1 MSPFQV
7 NLKIEA
13 STNCYRGIKM
23 AEKKGKF
30 EFDDKLK
37 AGVHKAGEELKEHGG
52 ELKKDI
58 SEAGS
63 KLKKKIK

>member
-1 MSPFQV
+1 
-7 NLKIEA
+7 
-13 STNCYRGIKM
+13 M

-37 AGVHKAGEELKEHGG
+37 EGAKKVGSEIKEHGG

-58 SEAGS
+58 VGVGS
-63 KLKKKIK
+63 KIKKKI

>member
-1 MSPFQV
+1 
-7 NLKIEA
+7 
-13 STNCYRGIKM
+13 M

-37 AGVHKAGEELKEHGG
+37 AGAQKAGAEIKEHGG

-58 SEAGS
+58 VDAGS
-63 KLKKKIK
+63 KIKKKISK

>member
-1 MSPFQV
+1 
-7 NLKIEA
+7 
-13 STNCYRGIKM
+13 M

-37 AGVHKAGEELKEHGG
+37 AGAKKAGAEIKEHGG

-58 SEAGS
+58 SEAGA